1 MNPNLPLTL
10 TPTLTLSPSVTPRRR
25 DQAPEDSVVKEE
37 SSEDESDESDE
48 DEEEEEEEDDD
59 DDSED
64 SAQDLD

>member
-1 MNPNLPLTL
+1 MNPSLPLPL
-10 TPTLTLSPSVTPRRR
+10 PPTLTLSPSVTPRR

-48 DEEEEEEEDDD
+48 DDEEEEDDD
-59 DDSED
+59 DDSGD

>member
-10 TPTLTLSPSVTPRRR
+10 TPILALSPSVTPRR
-25 DQAPEDSVVKEE
+25 DQDPEDSVVKEE
-37 SSEDESDESDE
+37 SSEDESDESNE
-48 DEEEEEEEDDD
+48 DEEEEEDDD

>member
-10 TPTLTLSPSVTPRRR
+10 TPILALSPSVTPRR
-25 DQAPEDSVVKEE
+25 DQDPEDSVVKEE

-48 DEEEEEEEDDD
+48 DDEEEEEEDD